1 MTTLLL
7 EENPSFGWGRRK
19 MSNPAGF
26 DEYGNP
32 IYFGSRRARRRGRR
46 GSRNPI
52 AALGLKQWTQG
63 VSAMDAV
70 AAVGG
75 LAAATMLP
83 GMFIRTAPTT
93 TGGKLGK
100 VLVSLVCAFGAGYLA
115 RNLGPR
121 AGQAAIIGGLAGT
134 ATQALSAFTTIKIGS
149 GGPVIRRAIGEPIT
163 VSPSFTREGETVGV
177 LTP

>member
-1 MTTLLL
+1 MELLL
-7 EENPSFGWGRRK
+7 EENPRLGRSKR

-32 IYFGSRRARRRGRR
+32 IYFGGRRARRRGRR
-46 GSRNPI
+46 SYRNPI
-52 AALGLKQWTQG
+52 AALGLRQWTQG

-83 GMFIRTAPTT
+83 GMIIRTPPTT
-93 TGGKLGK
+93 TGGKLVK
-100 VLVSLVCAFGAGYLA
+100 VLVSLVAAFGAGYVA
-115 RNLGPR
+115 RNLGQR

-134 ATQALSAFTTIKIGS
+134 ATQALSAFTTVRIGS
-149 GGPVIRRAIGEPIT
+149 GSIRRAIGEPIT
-163 VSPSFTREGETVGV
+163 VSPSYTREGETVGV